1 VTTFG
6 VAGVDVEF
14 GSRRALTDVSLEVPG
29 GRVTAVVGGDG
40 AGKSTLLRC
49 LVGLIEPAVGTV
61 RRPRKAQIGYMPSTS
76 GTWRELSVRENIE
89 FVAHAHGIAGA
100 KLAARSGQLLDRAG
114 LSGVSD
120 RLAGQL
126 SGGMRQKLGFCL
138 AMLHDPELLVL
149 DEPSTGV
156 DAVSRVELWRLIAQA
171 AAHGTAVVMATT
183 YLDEGERAAYVL
195 VLDRGRELVAGEPTA
210 VLSAMDGSITQVA
223 RPGAPDWAW
232 RRGGAFHEWRPVP
245 AAGEASAISP
255 DLEDLVI
262 VQMLRREHERRAA
275 RR

>member
-1 VTTFG
+1 MTTFG
-6 VAGVDVEF
+6 VAGVNVDF
-14 GSRRALTDVSLEVPG
+14 GSRRALTDVSLDAPG

-61 RRPRKAQIGYMPSTS
+61 RRPPKTQIGYMPSTS

-89 FVAHAHGIAGA
+89 FVAHAYRLVGSQ
-100 KLAARSGQLLDRAG
+100 LAARSGQLLDRAG
-114 LSGVSD
+114 LSGASD

-156 DAVSRVELWRLIAQA
+156 DAVSRIELWRLIAQA

-183 YLDEGERAAYVL
+183 YLEEGERAAHVL

-210 VLSAMDGSITQVA
+210 VLSSMEGSIVEVA
-223 RPGAPDWAW
+223 RPDAPDWAW
-232 RRGGAFHEWRPVP
+232 RRGGTFHEWKP
-245 AAGEASAISP
+245 ASAAMAGSTICP

-262 VQMLRREHERRAA
+262 VQMLRREHELGVA
-275 RR
+275 R